1 MSEGGPGDG
10 SLQPGEDSRGGP
22 GRSDA
27 PDAMSWRIPLVF
39 TCLLFFL
46 ALSAG
51 MAISASQPE
60 VGQTVLDF
68 FKNAVSGEFK
78 GDPAIL
84 LAGKIFANNL
94 QACILLFIGGATF
107 GALTG
112 FILLS
117 NGLLIGSIIELV
129 REQQGIV
136 FVLAAIVPHGIFEIP
151 SFLLSGMCGFL
162 LARSL
167 LDEWHGRGDA
177 ALSARRYGGL
187 FLRYVVPLVA
197 IAAIIEAFI
206 TPEIIRLVA

>member
-1 MSEGGPGDG
+1 MPREWPDEGLWQSGEDHAGV
-10 SLQPGEDSRGGP
+10 PGEPDSGL
-22 GRSDA
+22 
-27 PDAMSWRIPLVF
+27 SWRIPLGL

-46 ALSAG
+46 ALGAG
-51 MAISASQPE
+51 IALSVSQPE
-60 VGQTVLDF
+60 VGQTVLAF

-78 GDPAIL
+78 GDSAPL

-94 QACILLFIGGATF
+94 QACILLFVGGATF

-117 NGLLIGSIIELV
+117 NGVLIGSIVELV

-151 SFLLSGMCGFL
+151 SFLLAGTLGFL

-167 LDEWHGRGDA
+167 LDEWHGQGDA
-177 ALSARRYGGL
+177 ALSARRYGRL
-187 FLRYVVPLVA
+187 FLLYVVPLVA

>member
-1 MSEGGPGDG
+1 MQSE
-10 SLQPGEDSRGGP
+10 EDSRGGTRKPDDIP
-22 GRSDA
+22 GSGKSDDTSFGM
-27 PDAMSWRIPLVF
+27 PWRIPLLF
-39 TCLLFFL
+39 TCLLFLL
-46 ALSAG
+46 ALAAG
-51 MAISASQPE
+51 MVISASQPD

-94 QACILLFIGGATF
+94 QACILLFVGGATF
-107 GALTG
+107 GAVTG

-117 NGLLIGSIIELV
+117 NGVLIGSIVELV
-129 REQQGIV
+129 RQQQGIV

-151 SFLLSGMCGFL
+151 SFLLSGTLGFL

-167 LDEWHGRGDA
+167 LDEWHGQGDA

-206 TPEIIRLVA
+206 TPEVIRLVA